1 METNTLVTSGIK
13 SKDRV
18 KQHGEVFTPDSI
30 VNDMLDLVDKSV
42 LDTIDMSTEEGIWEY
57 INKTYLEPSC
67 GNGNFLV
74 RILDRKLAAVQKLP
88 REQWEFGLVVALSKI
103 YAIDI
108 QDDNVIESR
117 ARLLSLIE
125 TGVTELLELP
135 DKELKPF
142 NFEKYELSDKLRD
155 NLKVILN
162 NNIIV
167 GNALNGKK
175 YIGGESTEND
185 IILID
190 YVWDIN
196 TKTATCSGQTIEDIK
211 NRFNENRIKN
221 NQVANYLGLTSLD
234 FTSNTETDNMEELDF

>member
-155 NLKVILN
+155 NLKVIIN

-175 YIGGESTEND
+175 YLYGEELTED

-190 YVWDIN
+190 YIWN
-196 TKTATCSGQTIEDIK
+196 LSNKTVMCSGHTLDDIK
-211 NRFNENRIKN
+211 GKFSINRLCNEAISD
-221 NQVANYLGLTSLD
+221 YLDLVNLD
-234 FTSNTETDNMEELDF
+234 FEAGISMNDF